1 MTEATRNRAYEPP
14 AHFPVLVMA
23 VLSAAVLASAISI
36 SNLFPYVG
44 FMVID
49 MGLAK
54 DANSAGK
61 YAGFITSAM
70 MCGRF
75 ISSYWWGQKADNIGR
90 KQVLMIG
97 ALLSDVFY
105 H

>member
-1 MTEATRNRAYEPP
+1 MTTEVTGNRAYEPP
-14 AHFPVLVMA
+14 PHFPVLVMA
-23 VLSAAVLASAISI
+23 VLSTAVLASAISI

-54 DANSAGK
+54 DANSAGN
-61 YAGFITSAM
+61 YAGFIASAM

-75 ISSYWWGQKADNIGR
+75 ISSYYWGQTADRVGR
-90 KQVLMIG
+90 KPVLMIG
-97 ALLSDVFY
+97 TQ
-105 H
+105 